1 MTQIQDYRPPA
12 HDRVREHSSAAVN
25 QRIDRAARGAIV
37 ELVSPDAIRARLA
50 ELDREWHLDR
60 ALMGVFS
67 VLGTLT
73 AQAAMR
79 SLARRGRRGFWGL
92 LFFTQMGFLAHHA
105 VRGWCPPVVVL
116 RRLGIRTSQ
125 EIGAE
130 RAALERKLA
139 RLGL

>member
-1 MTQIQDYRPPA
+1 MLQTHDYQPPV
-12 HDRVREHSSAAVN
+12 HDRVREHSSGAVN

-37 ELVSPDAIRARLA
+37 ELTTPDAIRARLA

-73 AQAAMR
+73 ARAAMR
-79 SLARRGRRGFWGL
+79 SIAGRGRLGFWGL

-105 VRGWCPPVVVL
+105 ARGWCPPVAVL
-116 RRLGIRTSQ
+116 RRLGVRTSQ
-125 EIGAE
+125 EIAAE
-130 RAALERKLA
+130 RVALERKLA